1 MTNFLFLSASLLLLI
16 SFTAPQFT
24 SAQFEDLGKG
34 LGDALGSAL
43 NSALACAQKIESS
56 GCNSEAEGINL
67 ASGELNAPAAGYS
80 QAICCSLKD
89 YGRCVSRQLG
99 EDAQC
104 KDWAGGVATKME
116 QKFADN
122 CARLQGRLLGG
133 HHLPPPPLLGASSP
147 AAALHPLYPTV
158 LQMLPVHYNGKD
170 TCQKQQQF
178 ATATQST
185 GLEK

>member
-1 MTNFLFLSASLLLLI
+1 MQNSFFHSAGLLLLLI

-34 LGDALGSAL
+34 LGSLGNALGNAL
-43 NSALACAQKIESS
+43 SEALACAQKIESS
-56 GCNSEAEGINL
+56 GCNSEAKGINL
-67 ASGELNAPAAGYS
+67 ASGELNAPSAGYS
-80 QAICCSLKD
+80 QQICCSLKD

-122 CARLQGRLLGG
+122 CAAYKDVCSASAGLVASSSTT
-133 HHLPPPPLLGASSP
+133 LGA
-147 AAALHPLYPTV
+147 AFLLLLLYT
-158 LQMLPVHYNGKD
+158 L
-170 TCQKQQQF
+170 
-178 ATATQST
+178 ST
-185 GLEK
+185 RLVSV

>member
-1 MTNFLFLSASLLLLI
+1 MTNFFFHSAGLLLLLLLLLI

-67 ASGELNAPAAGYS
+67 ASGELTAPSAGYN
-80 QAICCSLKD
+80 QQICCSLKD

-122 CARLQGRLLGG
+122 CAPYKDVCSGATTTTTTFGAFLLLLLYTLFNRLL
-133 HHLPPPPLLGASSP
+133 S
-147 AAALHPLYPTV
+147 
-158 LQMLPVHYNGKD
+158 D
-170 TCQKQQQF
+170 
-178 ATATQST
+178 
-185 GLEK
+185 

>member
-1 MTNFLFLSASLLLLI
+1 MQNSFFHSAGLLLLLI

-34 LGDALGSAL
+34 LGSLGNALGNAL
-43 NSALACAQKIESS
+43 SEALACAQKIESS

-67 ASGELNAPAAGYS
+67 ASGELTAPSAGYN
-80 QAICCSLKD
+80 QQICCSLKD

-122 CARLQGRLLGG
+122 CAPYKDVCSGATTTTTTFGAFLLLLLYTLSTRLL
-133 HHLPPPPLLGASSP
+133 S
-147 AAALHPLYPTV
+147 V
-158 LQMLPVHYNGKD
+158 
-170 TCQKQQQF
+170 
-178 ATATQST
+178 
-185 GLEK
+185 